1 MSRMKEADVIPAV
14 LEALRTAT
22 NMFKKWIEKQGLN
35 LKLKMMQKPCLLETA
50 KILRKVLDKR

>member
-22 NMFKKWIEKQGLN
+22 NRFKKWIEKARV
-35 LKLKMMQKPCLLETA
+35 KPKTEDDAEAMFT
-50 KILRKVLDKR
+50 